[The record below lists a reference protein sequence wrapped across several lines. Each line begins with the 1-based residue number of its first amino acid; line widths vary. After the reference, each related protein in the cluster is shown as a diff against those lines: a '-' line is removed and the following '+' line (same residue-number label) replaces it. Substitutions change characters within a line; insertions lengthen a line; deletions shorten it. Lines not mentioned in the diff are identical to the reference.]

1 MLNVAGLYLGE
12 GRVEAVY
19 TANRADRLPV
29 TEDCECIIAAVYI
42 AKYPNVD
49 LIDTVYIG
57 DYYNLTSISTNSP
70 KP

>member
-12 GRVEAVY
+12 ERVEAVY

-29 TEDCECIIAAVYI
+29 AEDYECVVVVVYI
-42 AKYPNVD
+42 AKCPNVD

-57 DYYNLTSISTNSP
+57 DCYNLTSISTNSP

>member
-1 MLNVAGLYLGE
+1 M
-12 GRVEAVY
+12 Y

-29 TEDCECIIAAVYI
+29 TEDCEYIVAAVYI
-42 AKYPNVD
+42 AKCPNVD

-57 DYYNLTSISTNSP
+57 DYYNLTSILTNSP